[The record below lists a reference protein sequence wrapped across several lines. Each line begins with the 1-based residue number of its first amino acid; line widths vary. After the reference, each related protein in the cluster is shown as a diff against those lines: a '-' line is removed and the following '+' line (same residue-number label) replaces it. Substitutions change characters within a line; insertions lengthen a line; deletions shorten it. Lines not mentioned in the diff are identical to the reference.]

1 MFITYT
7 FFYVNFFLQVV
18 ELGNVGMRGAAWWE
32 LRGERDGECV
42 VGDGEGEHENGS
54 VEGME
59 AGNGTL
65 LEGGDQRK

>member
-1 MFITYT
+1 MLEF
-7 FFYVNFFLQVV
+7 
-18 ELGNVGMRGAAWWE
+18 EE

-42 VGDGEGEHENGS
+42 VGDGEGERGRDS
-54 VEGME
+54 MEGME